1 MAIVAR
7 PPLTDEAGDVRELT
21 EEDAL
26 WAASGE
32 DFGGFDGVIAF
43 LNRRTEILRAAE
55 AFGMP
60 EETFLGLD
68 PSKPGFEA
76 RAAAALRAVLKVAE
90 EKAAE
95 AAADPGMAAE

>member
-21 EEDAL
+21 EEDDL
-26 WAASGE
+26 WAASAQ
-32 DFGGFDGVIAF
+32 DFGGFDGAMAF
-43 LNRRTEILRAAE
+43 LNRRTDILRAAE
-55 AFGMP
+55 VFGMP

-68 PSKPGFEA
+68 PSKPGFEG
-76 RAAAALRAVLKVAE
+76 RVVEALRAVLKVAE

-95 AAADPGMAAE
+95 AGAGSGMAAE

>member
-1 MAIVAR
+1 MPR
-7 PPLTDEAGDVRELT
+7 TPLTDDEGNVRELT
-21 EEDAL
+21 DEDFV
-26 WAASGE
+26 WGVRGP
-32 DFGGFDGVIAF
+32 DFGGFDAAMAF

-90 EKAAE
+90 AKAAE